1 MPVKEKI
8 DVARREYPDIMSRI
22 NTKLF
27 NEGLVY
33 YASQKE
39 ILIPNRSKEEVLKI
53 IYSLPIDADTLFIL
67 VDVIE
72 AKKKVYI
79 RKKNCI

>member
-8 DVARREYPDIMSRI
+8 DTARREYPDIMSLI

-27 NEGLVY
+27 DEGLVY

>member
-8 DVARREYPDIMSRI
+8 DTARREYPDIMSLI

-27 NEGLVY
+27 DEGLVY

-53 IYSLPIDADTLFIL
+53 IYSLPIDADTLLIL

-72 AKKKVYI
+72 AKKTVYI